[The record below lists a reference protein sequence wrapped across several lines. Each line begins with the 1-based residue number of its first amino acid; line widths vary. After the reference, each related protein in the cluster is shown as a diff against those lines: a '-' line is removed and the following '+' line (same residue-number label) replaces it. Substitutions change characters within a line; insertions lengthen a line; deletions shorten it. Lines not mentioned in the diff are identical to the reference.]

1 MCVGRTSARITWW
14 KRSAITSAGSV
25 GSGAPA
31 PRCGADPVSARVS
44 AGRKRLVLLGST
56 GSIGE
61 QTLDVVSEFANR
73 YEVTAMAAGRN
84 VEKLAEQVR
93 RFRPGLVSVADE
105 EDAAELRTRLDGAD
119 VEIVTGAEGLTAV
132 ATHPADM
139 VVSGLVGAV
148 GLAPTLA
155 AIRAGRDIALAN
167 KEVMVMAGA
176 LILREVKAHEVRLL
190 PVDSEH
196 SAIFQ
201 ALAGQRAADVERI
214 ILTASGGPFRTWDDA
229 RIAQATVEEALNHPN
244 WNMGPKISIDS
255 ASLMNKGLEVIEAR
269 WLFDV
274 TPEQV
279 DVIVHPQSIV
289 HSLVEYRDGS
299 VLAQLGLPDMR
310 VPIAVALAHPER
322 LPLDLPRLDLAAL
335 ARLDFE
341 APDRK
346 RFPCLQLA
354 FDALA
359 ADEAAPAVLN
369 AANEVAVEAFL
380 DGRIRFP
387 AIAATNGAVL
397 EAHIERGLV
406 SELQSL
412 DDVLA
417 ADAWAREVAAGV
429 VAAEAGRAA

>member
-1 MCVGRTSARITWW
+1 M
-14 KRSAITSAGSV
+14 
-25 GSGAPA
+25 
-31 PRCGADPVSARVS
+31 S

-93 RFRPGLVSVADE
+93 RFRPGLVSVADD
-105 EDAAELRTRLDGAD
+105 EDAAELRIRLDGAD
-119 VEIVTGAEGLTAV
+119 VEIVTGAEGLAAV

-201 ALAGQRAADVERI
+201 ALAGQRAVDVERI

-229 RIAQATVEEALNHPN
+229 RIAEATVEEALNHPN

-429 VAAEAGRAA
+429 VAAEADRAA

>member
-1 MCVGRTSARITWW
+1 M
-14 KRSAITSAGSV
+14 
-25 GSGAPA
+25 
-31 PRCGADPVSARVS
+31 S

-93 RFRPGLVSVADE
+93 RFRPGLVSVADD
-105 EDAAELRTRLDGAD
+105 EDAAELRIRLDGAD
-119 VEIVTGAEGLTAV
+119 VEIVTGAEGLAAV

-229 RIAQATVEEALNHPN
+229 RIAEATVEEALNHPN

-429 VAAEAGRAA
+429 VAAEADRAA